1 MGVSIAVQRNLG
13 VTMDDH
19 HPTDLP
25 EDAREAF
32 DALREIAPFDRIDPS
47 ILADSMREGRIR
59 RLEQGEVL
67 LEPRMGPPGTFFVLL
82 SGRVD
87 GLVEGSNGHPVWS
100 LGRGDSF
107 PLGAL
112 MERRPVSTRQQV
124 AEPGQAVTLPA
135 DAFERLRQES
145 EAFEDFCTRRIG
157 HLLTRGAVADEMDGG
172 AGTSGAL
179 LDPSTPIRAR
189 METRTLVLYGDTT
202 LARAARELEVHG
214 GEAILVRLA
223 GGYGIATLRDLAFR
237 GLTRP
242 PDTTLAEIAT
252 PDPVGIDAD
261 TSLLEA
267 AVSLAEHGFHHL
279 LVTER
284 GRDEPLGVL
293 DEGALYRVN
302 AMTPGLLHQRIG
314 RARNIEALAEIR
326 HEVPGIVGALLESGS
341 GFAPISQIVSGIND
355 AITRRVIGLT
365 FEDAPLP
372 AELEWCWLTFG
383 SEARS
388 EQTLATDQDN
398 GLVFSGSIDPQT
410 ARDQL
415 LPLARRVNEALD
427 ELGYPLCPGNIMA
440 GNPDLCL
447 SVDEWA
453 GRFRGW
459 IDQGTPEHLLKAS
472 IFFDARG
479 LSGSES
485 LFEQWAN
492 AWREPAKKNSR
503 FRRQLAANALR
514 NQPPLTLFGG
524 FRTRSRG
531 GQRGIDI
538 KLDGAT
544 PFVDAARIEA
554 LAQGSAATRTDQ
566 RLALVPERA
575 LPSEDLAAAYDFIQ
589 RLRLRHQYAQIQ
601 RGESPDNL
609 IDPDR
614 LDGLTQRLL
623 KESFRIARKL
633 QQHLSIAYQL

>member
-1 MGVSIAVQRNLG
+1 MGDTDPA
-13 VTMDDH
+13 
-19 HPTDLP
+19 DLP
-25 EDAREAF
+25 EDAREALV
-32 DALREIAPFDRIDPS
+32 ALREIAPFDRIDPGV
-47 ILADSMREGRIR
+47 LAGAVESGRIR
-59 RLEQGEVL
+59 RLERGEVL
-67 LEPRMGPPGTFFVLL
+67 LEPAMGPPETFYVLL

-87 GLVEGSNGHPVWS
+87 GLVDGSDGSPVWS

-112 MERRPVSTRQQV
+112 LEGRPVSTRQVV
-124 AEPGQAVTLPA
+124 AEPGQAVALPA
-135 DAFERLRQES
+135 AAFERLRGES
-145 EAFEDFCTRRIG
+145 EAFDDFCTRRIG
-157 HLLTRGAVADEMDGG
+157 HLLTRGPVAEEIEGG
-172 AGTSGAL
+172 TGGSGAL
-179 LDPSTPIRAR
+179 LDPTTPIRAR
-189 METRTLVLYGDTT
+189 MDTRTLTLDGDTT
-202 LARAARELEVHG
+202 LAEAARELEAHG
-214 GEAILVRLA
+214 GEAILVRLPD
-223 GGYGIATLRDLAFR
+223 GFGIATLRDLAFR

-242 PDTTLAEIAT
+242 GDSKLAEIAT
-252 PDPVGIDAD
+252 RDPVGIDAD

-284 GRDEPLGVL
+284 GSDAPLGVL

-314 RARNIEALAEIR
+314 RARDIEALAEIR
-326 HEVPGIVGALLESGS
+326 REVPGIVGALLESGS
-341 GFAPISQIVSGIND
+341 GFAPISRIVSGIND

-398 GLVFSGSIDPQT
+398 GLVFTGPVEPQA

-447 SVDEWA
+447 SADEWSK
-453 GRFRGW
+453 RFRGW

-479 LSGSES
+479 LAGSES
-485 LFEQWAN
+485 LFEHWASN
-492 AWREPAKKNSR
+492 WREPARKNSR

-575 LPSEDLAAAYDFIQ
+575 LPADDLNAAYDFIQ

>member
-1 MGVSIAVQRNLG
+1 MG
-13 VTMDDH
+13 DH
-19 HPTDLP
+19 DPTNLP
-25 EDAREAF
+25 EDAREALV
-32 DALREIAPFDRIDPS
+32 ALREIAPFDRIDPGVLS
-47 ILADSMREGRIR
+47 RSMRRGRIR
-59 RLEQGEVL
+59 RLERGEVL
-67 LEPRMGPPGTFFVLL
+67 LEPRMGPPKTFFVLL

-87 GLVEGSNGHPVWS
+87 GLVDGSDGHPVWS

-112 MERRPVSTRQQV
+112 MERRPVSTRQVV
-124 AEPGQAVTLPA
+124 ADAGQAVALPA
-135 DAFERLRQES
+135 DAFERLRRES
-145 EAFEDFCTRRIG
+145 EAFDDFCTRRIG
-157 HLLTRGAVADEMDGG
+157 HLLTRGPVAEEIEGDAGG
-172 AGTSGAL
+172 SGAL
-179 LDPSTPIRAR
+179 LDPATPIRAR
-189 METRTLVLYGDTT
+189 MEARTLTLDGGTT
-202 LARAARELEVHG
+202 LAEAARELESHG
-214 GEAILVRLA
+214 GEAILVRLSD
-223 GGYGIATLRDLAFR
+223 GFGIATLRDLAFR

-242 PDTTLAEIAT
+242 ADTTLAEIAT
-252 PDPVGIDAD
+252 RDPVGIDAD

-314 RARNIEALAEIR
+314 RARDIEALADIR

-341 GFAPISQIVSGIND
+341 GFAPISRIVSGIND
-355 AITRRVIGLT
+355 AIARRVIGLT

-398 GLVFSGSIDPQT
+398 GLVFDGPLDPQT
-410 ARDQL
+410 ARDHL

-427 ELGYPLCPGNIMA
+427 QLGYPLCPGNIMA

-447 SVDEWA
+447 SVDEW
-453 GRFRGW
+453 GTRFRGW

-479 LSGSES
+479 LAGSQS
-485 LFEQWAN
+485 LFEQWAS
-492 AWREPAKKNSR
+492 AWREPARKNSR

-538 KLDGAT
+538 KTEGAT

-554 LAQGSAATRTDQ
+554 LAEGAQATRTDQ

-575 LPSEDLAAAYDFIQ
+575 LPADDLTAAYDFIQ

-633 QQHLSIAYQL
+633 QQHLAIAYQL

>member
-1 MGVSIAVQRNLG
+1 
-13 VTMDDH
+13 
-19 HPTDLP
+19 
-25 EDAREAF
+25 
-32 DALREIAPFDRIDPS
+32 
-47 ILADSMREGRIR
+47 LA
-59 RLEQGEVL
+59 QGEVL
-67 LEPRMGPPGTFFVLL
+67 LEPRMGPPDTFFVLL

-87 GLVEGSNGHPVWS
+87 GLVDGSDGHPVWS

-112 MERRPVSTRQQV
+112 MERRPVSTRQVV
-124 AEPGQAVTLPA
+124 AEPGQAVALPA
-135 DAFERLRQES
+135 AAFEALRRES
-145 EAFEDFCTRRIG
+145 EAFDDFCTRRIG
-157 HLLTRGAVADEMDGG
+157 HLLTRGPVAEEFDGG
-172 AGTSGAL
+172 AGGSGAL

-189 METRTLVLYGDTT
+189 MDARTLVLEGDTP
-202 LARAARELEVHG
+202 LAEAARALESHG
-214 GEAILVRLA
+214 GEAMLVRLPD
-223 GGYGIATLRDLAFR
+223 GFGIATLRDLAFR
-237 GLTRP
+237 GLNRP
-242 PDTTLAEIAT
+242 VETTLAEIAT
-252 PDPVGIDAD
+252 RDPVGIDAD
-261 TSLLEA
+261 TSVLEA

-279 LVTER
+279 LVTEA

-302 AMTPGLLHQRIG
+302 AMTPGLLHQRIN
-314 RARNIEALAEIR
+314 RARDVEALVSIR
-326 HEVPGIVGALLESGS
+326 QEVPGIVGALLESGS
-341 GFAPISQIVSGIND
+341 GFAPISRIVSGIND

-398 GLVFSGSIDPQT
+398 GLVFAGPIDPQD
-410 ARDQL
+410 ARDHL
-415 LPLARRVNEALD
+415 LPLARRVNQALD

-447 SVDEWA
+447 SLDEW
-453 GRFRGW
+453 GKRFRGW
-459 IDQGTPEHLLKAS
+459 IDQGTPEHLLKAT

-479 LSGSES
+479 LSGSDS
-485 LFEQWAN
+485 LFERWTS
-492 AWREPAKKNSR
+492 AWREPARKNSR

-554 LAQGSAATRTDQ
+554 LAQGAGATRTDQ

-575 LPSEDLAAAYDFIQ
+575 LPADDLAAAYDFIQ
-589 RLRLRHQYAQIQ
+589 RLRLRHQYAQLQ

-609 IDPDR
+609 IDPDQ

-633 QQHLSIAYQL
+633 QRHLEIAYQL

>member
-1 MGVSIAVQRNLG
+1 
-13 VTMDDH
+13 MDDLD
-19 HPTDLP
+19 PTNLP
-25 EDAREAF
+25 EDAREALL
-32 DALREIAPFDRIDPS
+32 ALREIAPFDRIDPD
-47 ILADSMREGRIR
+47 ILAQSMREARIR
-59 RLEQGEVL
+59 RLEHGEVV
-67 LEPRMGPPGTFFVLL
+67 LEPRMGPPETFFVLL

-87 GLVEGSNGHPVWS
+87 GLVNGSDGHPVWS

-124 AEPGQAVTLPA
+124 AEPGKAVTLPA
-135 DAFERLRQES
+135 DAFEQLRRES
-145 EAFEDFCTRRIG
+145 EAFDDFCTRRIG
-157 HLLTRGAVADEMDGG
+157 HLLTRGPVAEEIDDGTG
-172 AGTSGAL
+172 PSGAL
-179 LDPSTPIRAR
+179 LDPATPIRAR
-189 METRTLVLYGDTT
+189 MESRTLILDGDTN
-202 LARAARELEVHG
+202 LAQAARELEAHG
-214 GEAILVRLA
+214 GEAILVQLSD
-223 GGYGIATLRDLAFR
+223 GFGIATLRDLAFR

-242 PDTTLAEIAT
+242 ADTTLAEIAT
-252 PDPVGIDAD
+252 RNPVGIDAD

-267 AVSLAEHGFHHL
+267 AVALAEHGFHHL

-314 RARNIEALAEIR
+314 RARDIETLAGIR

-341 GFAPISQIVSGIND
+341 GFAPISRIVSGIND

-398 GLVFSGSIDPQT
+398 GLVFGGSIDPQA
-410 ARDQL
+410 ARDHL

-427 ELGYPLCPGNIMA
+427 QLGYPLCPGNIMA

-447 SVDEWA
+447 SVDEWNK
-453 GRFRGW
+453 RFRDW

-479 LSGSES
+479 LAGSES
-485 LFEQWAN
+485 LFERWAS

-575 LPSEDLAAAYDFIQ
+575 LPAEDLTAAYDFIQ

-609 IDPDR
+609 VDPDR

-633 QQHLSIAYQL
+633 QQHLAIAYQL

>member
-1 MGVSIAVQRNLG
+1 
-13 VTMDDH
+13 MDEPI
-19 HPTDLP
+19 PTDLP
-25 EDAREAF
+25 AEARQALA
-32 DALREIAPFDRIDPS
+32 ALREIAPFDRVAPQT
-47 ILADSMREGRIR
+47 LADAVTEARIR
-59 RLEQGEVL
+59 PLERGEVL
-67 LEPRMGPPGTFFVLL
+67 LEPRMGPPEAFHVLL

-87 GLVEGSNGHPVWS
+87 GLAGDNDGEPVWS

-112 MERRPVSTRQQV
+112 LEQRPVGTRQVV
-124 AEPGQAVTLPA
+124 AEAGEAVVLPA
-135 DAFERLRQES
+135 EAFHRLRRES
-145 EAFEDFCTRRIG
+145 ADFADFCDRRIG
-157 HLLTRGAVADEMDGG
+157 HLLTRGPVAEEIEGDAGG
-172 AGTSGAL
+172 SGAL
-179 LDPSTPIRAR
+179 LDPATPVRAR
-189 METRTLVLYGDTT
+189 MEARTLTLDGGTT
-202 LARAARELEVHG
+202 LSEAARELESHG
-214 GEAILVRLA
+214 GEAILVRLPD
-223 GGYGIATLRDLAFR
+223 GFGIATLRDLAFR

-242 PDTTLAEIAT
+242 ADTTLAEIAT
-252 PDPVGIDAD
+252 RDPVGIDAD

-314 RARNIEALAEIR
+314 RARDIEALADIR
-326 HEVPGIVGALLESGS
+326 REVPGIVGALLESGS
-341 GFAPISQIVSGIND
+341 GFAAISRILSGIND
-355 AITRRVIGLT
+355 AIARRVIGLT

-398 GLVFSGSIDPQT
+398 GLVFAGPLEPQT
-410 ARDQL
+410 ARDHL
-415 LPLARRVNEALD
+415 LPLARRVNGALD
-427 ELGYPLCPGNIMA
+427 QLGYPLCPGEIMA
-440 GNPDLCL
+440 GNPELCL
-447 SVDEWA
+447 SVDEW
-453 GRFRGW
+453 GRRFRGW
-459 IDQGTPEHLLKAS
+459 IDQGTPEHLLKAT

-479 LSGSES
+479 LAGSPS
-485 LFEQWAN
+485 LFEQWA
-492 AWREPAKKNSR
+492 ATWREPARKNSR

-514 NQPPLTLFGG
+514 NQPPLSLFGG
-524 FRTRSRG
+524 FRTRSRD

-538 KLDGAT
+538 KVEGAT

-554 LAQGSAATRTDQ
+554 LAEGAQATRTDQ

-575 LPSEDLAAAYDFIQ
+575 LPADDLVAAYDFIQ
-589 RLRLRHQYAQIQ
+589 RLRLRHQYEQIR
-601 RGESPDNL
+601 RGETPDNL
-609 IDPDR
+609 IDPDT

-633 QQHLSIAYQL
+633 QRHLAIAYQL

>member
-1 MGVSIAVQRNLG
+1 MG
-13 VTMDDH
+13 DPD
-19 HPTDLP
+19 PT
-25 EDAREAF
+25 EATREALA
-32 DALREIAPFDRIDPS
+32 ALREIAPFDRIDPEILSRS
-47 ILADSMREGRIR
+47 IPAARIR
-59 RLEQGEVL
+59 RLAQGEVL
-67 LEPRMGPPGTFFVLL
+67 LEPRMGPPDTFFVLL

-87 GLVEGSNGHPVWS
+87 GLVDGSDNHPVWS

-112 MERRPVSTRQQV
+112 MERRPVSTRQVV
-124 AEPGQAVTLPA
+124 AEPGQAVALPKA
-135 DAFERLRQES
+135 AFEALRRES
-145 EAFEDFCTRRIG
+145 EAFDDFCTRRIG
-157 HLLTRGAVADEMDGG
+157 HLLTRGPVAEEIDGG
-172 AGTSGAL
+172 AGGSGAL

-189 METRTLVLYGDTT
+189 MDARTLVLEGDTP
-202 LARAARELEVHG
+202 LAEAARALESHG
-214 GEAILVRLA
+214 GEAMLVRLPD
-223 GGYGIATLRDLAFR
+223 GFGIATLRDLAFR
-237 GLTRP
+237 GLNRP
-242 PDTTLAEIAT
+242 VETTLAEIAT
-252 PDPVGIDAD
+252 RDPVGIDAD
-261 TSLLEA
+261 TSVLEA

-279 LVTER
+279 LVTET
-284 GRDEPLGVL
+284 GHDEPLGVL

-302 AMTPGLLHQRIG
+302 AMTPGLLHQRIS
-314 RARNIEALAEIR
+314 RARDVEALAGIR
-326 HEVPGIVGALLESGS
+326 QEVPGIVGALLESGS
-341 GFAPISQIVSGIND
+341 GFAPISRIVSGIND

-398 GLVFSGSIDPQT
+398 GLVFAGPIDPQD
-410 ARDQL
+410 ARGHL

-447 SVDEWA
+447 SLDEW
-453 GRFRGW
+453 GKRFRGW
-459 IDQGTPEHLLKAS
+459 IDQGTPEHLLKAT

-479 LSGSES
+479 LSGSDP
-485 LFEQWAN
+485 LFERWTS
-492 AWREPAKKNSR
+492 AWREPARKNSR

-524 FRTRSRG
+524 FRTRTRG
-531 GQRGIDI
+531 SQRGIDI

-554 LAQGSAATRTDQ
+554 LAQGAGATRTDQ

-575 LPSEDLAAAYDFIQ
+575 LPADDLTAAYDFIQ
-589 RLRLRHQYAQIQ
+589 RLRLRHQYGQIQ

-633 QQHLSIAYQL
+633 QRHLEIAYQL